1 MFPDSISAFGK
12 IYIPK
17 PPAVRYAGYRCLH
30 MAEGGYA
37 HEPNA
42 PAVHPSV
49 NAPPIEFTEPMQRL
63 SYDVMRRFGPN
74 ITPTQWTR
82 VFDNNAAL
90 TNNQGFG
97 GTPPRRNYI
106 TGEAVSNPNSE
117 LPKLMKAI
125 LFSGTFI
132 HADVVGSLLR
142 LVPGVH
148 AVDATKPMPSAE
160 TVVANNWYTFAVS
173 ADMQA
178 ASHFIAGTP
187 TAVVYFL
194 REAVTFPAAW
204 FERWERDVLPNPTTF
219 YRL

>member
-1 MFPDSISAFGK
+1 MIDYFEFDGVRFV
-12 IYIPK
+12 
-17 PPAVRYAGYRCLH
+17 PAPTQTRFVGHRCLH
-30 MAEGGYA
+30 MAEGGYT
-37 HEPNA
+37 HESNA

-49 NAPPIEFTEPMQRL
+49 NAPPIDFTEPMQRL
-63 SYDVMRRFGPN
+63 SYDVMRRFGSN

-106 TGEAVSNPNSE
+106 TGESVNNSNSE
-117 LPKLMKAI
+117 LPKLLKAI
-125 LFSGTFI
+125 LFSGTFVR
-132 HADVVGSLLR
+132 AEVAGSLLR

-148 AVDATKPMPSAE
+148 AVDATKPMPSVE
-160 TVVANNWYTFAVS
+160 TVVANNWCTFAVS

-194 REAVTFPAAW
+194 REPVTFPLSW
-204 FERWERDVLPNPTTF
+204 FERWERDVLPNPTQF
-219 YRL
+219 YRSA

>member
-1 MFPDSISAFGK
+1 MDYFEFDG
-12 IYIPK
+12 
-17 PPAVRYAGYRCLH
+17 VRYVAAPTQGRFVGHRCIH
-30 MAEGGYA
+30 MAEGGYT

-63 SYDVMRRFGPN
+63 SYEVMRRFGPN
-74 ITPTQWTR
+74 VTPTQWTR

-106 TGEAVSNPNSE
+106 TGEAVNNPNSE

-132 HADVVGSLLR
+132 RGDVVGSSLR

-148 AVDATKPMPSAE
+148 GVDARAPMPSVD
-160 TVVANNWYTFAVS
+160 TVIANNWYTFAVS

-194 REAVTFPAAW
+194 REAVTFPKEW

-219 YRL
+219 YRV